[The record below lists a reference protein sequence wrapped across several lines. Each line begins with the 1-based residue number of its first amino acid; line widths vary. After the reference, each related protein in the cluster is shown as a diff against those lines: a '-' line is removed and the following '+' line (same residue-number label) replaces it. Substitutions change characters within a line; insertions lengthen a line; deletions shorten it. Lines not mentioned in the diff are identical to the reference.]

1 MIQLIVREL
10 TENGVTEP
18 SRLFESPFTNVSATG
33 PMAVFPAATVQ
44 RIIAVLGDIKQK
56 AAG

>member
-1 MIQLIVREL
+1 MREL
-10 TENGVTEP
+10 TENSVMEP

-33 PMAVFPAATVQ
+33 AMAIFPAATVQ
-44 RIIAVLGDIKQK
+44 RVIAVLGDIKQK